1 MTHLVHSQTHAAHLC
16 FVPVQFIELSV
27 EDLHPDQLFVLTRT
41 AVLVAVHGAAL
52 ANQIWMRPHRGAIV
66 EFGAGGNFHYYN
78 MAFQLGHKHFSVATG
93 DLDLISSAVVQAMDH
108 VSSKY

>member
-1 MTHLVHSQTHAAHLC
+1 M
-16 FVPVQFIELSV
+16 ELSV

-52 ANQIWMRPHRGAIV
+52 TNQLWMRPHRGAIV
-66 EFGAGGNFHYYN
+66 ELGAGGNFHYRN
-78 MAFQLGHKHFSVATG
+78 MAFQLGHKHFRAVTG
-93 DLDLISSAVVQAMDH
+93 DIDSVTSAVMQAMDH